1 MRCNASR
8 TSEGSTI
15 KSLKCDDECAR
26 LERNRK
32 LALAL
37 DIDPALRTDD
47 HVPYAKETL
56 DLFAEVG
63 TKFAQEHEREFRVFA
78 DVEAEKRLRFKPML
92 ARQRAFIHALA
103 EDFGLDS
110 ESMDPEPHRHV
121 AIFKTPRFVSAP
133 MKTLRDCVRIRQT
146 QQRAAAVEALETQ
159 AAAKKIS
166 MLVSDPSNGF
176 LLTTPRFA
184 LTLEELHGE
193 LLTSQ
198 GPHPKLGFNVQF
210 LATGDVALKP
220 LPTAAIP
227 VSASHTTLQAE
238 RTIEHLLQELKL
250 PLTRAF
256 ASHGFG
262 ALQLCRFDDSLNV
275 LQVDQGGD
283 SAGGGWSQVAAKAA
297 VAPRRAPQVAP
308 VGSKSGF
315 AVLGSLTAKKKKE
328 EQAEEKRRRKREV
341 EEAVVV
347 DDWAA
352 EMERE
357 ERVVAR
363 ELTMMGEAPGEE
375 SDGKAGYDGVAEVVA
390 IDAAVA
396 VDGRAEGGK
405 LEVPVGE
412 DAATNGVVDAKRR
425 SSQA

>member
-8 TSEGSTI
+8 TSEGSTT

-37 DIDPALRTDD
+37 DIDPALRTDE
-47 HVPYAKETL
+47 HVPYTKETL

-78 DVEAEKRLRFKPML
+78 GDDAERRLRFKPMP

-133 MKTLRDCVRIRQT
+133 MKTLRDCARIRQT
-146 QQRAAAVEALETQ
+146 QQRAAAAEALETH
-159 AAAKKIS
+159 APAKKVA
-166 MLVSDPSNGF
+166 LVSDPSNGF

-184 LTLEELHGE
+184 LTLEELHAE
-193 LLTSQ
+193 IRAVQ

-210 LATGDVALKP
+210 LSTGDVALKT
-220 LPTAAIP
+220 LLTAAIP
-227 VSASHTTLQAE
+227 VSATHTSLQAE
-238 RTIEHLLQELKL
+238 RATEHLLQELKI
-250 PLTRAF
+250 PLSRAF
-256 ASHGFG
+256 TSHGFG
-262 ALQLCRFDDSLNV
+262 VLQLCRFDGSLNV
-275 LQVDQGGD
+275 LQVGHGGD
-283 SAGGGWSQVAAKAA
+283 AAAGGWSQVAAKAA

-308 VGSKSGF
+308 VGAKSGF
-315 AVLGSLTAKKKKE
+315 AVLGSLTAKKKKVE
-328 EQAEEKRRRKREV
+328 ETEEKKRRKRDAEV
-341 EEAVVV
+341 PVMVV

-357 ERVVAR
+357 ERAVD
-363 ELTMMGEAPGEE
+363 GEAAAGEIRDE
-375 SDGKAGYDGVAEVVA
+375 DKAMGGGDDVVAEVLA
-390 IDAAVA
+390 PGTAVA
-396 VDGRAEGGK
+396 LDGSTEGG
-405 LEVPVGE
+405 EEDVPLREDVGS
-412 DAATNGVVDAKRR
+412 DGVDFTTEKD
-425 SSQA
+425 